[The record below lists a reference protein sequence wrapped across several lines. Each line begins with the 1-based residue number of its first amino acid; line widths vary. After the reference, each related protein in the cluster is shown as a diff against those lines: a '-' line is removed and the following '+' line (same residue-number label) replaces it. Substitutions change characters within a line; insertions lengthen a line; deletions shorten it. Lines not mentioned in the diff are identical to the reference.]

1 MGLKMADLFY
11 NATIN
16 QLRSFKEDIRLHV
29 VHPSYVGQH
38 RILEDFLASPSTI
51 YVRFV
56 GHDLSAAQLDEQYQA
71 AFATQM
77 NGTSAP
83 VAVIILDEC
92 DRAATHQLEFFLER
106 MLSAVSKVQ
115 IWLLTRSVPE
125 YIYRNAGLRKQSRF
139 IPADSSLM
147 LVDYAQQSP
156 DKMLLE
162 VQSLGSG
169 RVMLNGRLVDNWD
182 GTLPRALFFYL
193 VDRGMTTRSQ
203 IFDTFWPN
211 LTTREATNVFHVT
224 KRKISEVL
232 GVDLTVYWSGFY
244 HISADIQ
251 LSYDTVL
258 FSEMLTDSA
267 VLPIDEAIP
276 LFSSAIALYQGD
288 FLTSMDMPWVQKRRD
303 ELRMSYGEVL
313 NSLAKAV
320 EQQGEIEQA
329 LGLYV
334 RASSTNRQRE
344 DIARSIMSLYAE
356 MGMIDDAMAT
366 YNRLADE
373 LDQKLGVPPSKET
386 EELIVKIRNDPT
398 TA

>member
-29 VHPSYVGQH
+29 VHPSYAGQH

-92 DRAATHQLEFFLER
+92 DRAATHQLEFFLEK